1 MHQAF
6 LVGPMLVSGL
16 ALFGS
21 AARIQADRS
30 AFIDRQAMEPA
41 PVRMSVS
48 SLRDE
53 PLVIRPAP
61 QPEVITVQLPPIQI
75 VGRISRPAPKPV
87 PAPVVTE
94 VVAEPCSEWHDV
106 GPAHVVEGTA
116 LGMPRR
122 VRELCNRPVPPG
134 EPAPDLLTP

>member
-6 LVGPMLVSGL
+6 IVGPMLVSGL

-21 AARIQADRS
+21 AARIQADRG
-30 AFIDRQAMEPA
+30 AFIDRQMIEPA

-53 PLVIRPAP
+53 PLVVRPAP
-61 QPEVITVQLPPIQI
+61 EPEVTTVQLPPIEI
-75 VGRISRPAPKPV
+75 VGRISRAAPEA
-87 PAPVVTE
+87 APVETE
-94 VVAEPCSEWHDV
+94 VTAQPCSDWQDI

-134 EPAPDLLTP
+134 EPAPVTQAP